1 MDLGG
6 TKPLLDRRALALLVV
21 AAVAGVALM
30 SAGLGA
36 APASAAPCAN
46 ADATID
52 EASAGELKQALV
64 CLINDKRHD
73 RGKRKLDNNSKL
85 QKAARRHND
94 TMLRKNCWSHHC
106 KGEPGLEKRIRKT
119 GYLDGATRWAYA
131 ENFGC
136 ALTPQGMLNAWM
148 NSSFHRKNLLDRRYK
163 DIGGAASKDLVPSS
177 PCKGDRVTYTVVFAG
192 RSG

>member
-6 TKPLLDRRALALLVV
+6 THVLARRRALAVTV
-21 AAVAGVALM
+21 AMACLAAFALAAAGP
-30 SAGLGA
+30 GT

-52 EASAGELKQALV
+52 EASPGELKNAVV
-64 CLINDKRHD
+64 CLINDKRHN
-73 RGKRKLDNNSKL
+73 RGKRKLDKSQKL

-119 GYLDGATRWAYA
+119 GYLDGASRWAYA

-136 ALTPQGMLNAWM
+136 ALTPKGMVKAWM
-148 NSSFHRKNLLDRRYK
+148 NRNFHRKNILGPYE
-163 DIGGAASKDLVPSS
+163 DIGAAAAKELVPSS
-177 PCKGDRVTYTVVFAG
+177 PCEGDRVTYTVVFAS